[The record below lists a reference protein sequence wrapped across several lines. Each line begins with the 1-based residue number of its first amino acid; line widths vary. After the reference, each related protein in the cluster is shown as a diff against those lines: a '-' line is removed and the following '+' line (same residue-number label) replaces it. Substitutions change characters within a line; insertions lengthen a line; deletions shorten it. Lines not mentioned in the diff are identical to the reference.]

1 MSKRVNGH
9 LQRIHVNIML
19 PRHLSK
25 FHDFGQLPS
34 HSQSTNWTVAP
45 SRHQH
50 LRKRAQ
56 KRIMNTIAEDSERI
70 ASTLDQTE
78 NRIKKSS
85 KSKSTRKKKQSHSH
99 KDADSINV
107 KEDSKGKKHSHHH
120 KDASSTDMKEDSKKK
135 KHSRR
140 HKDADSTDAKED
152 LKSHSSKKSKKKKK
166 KKKKVKDKD
175 PSVIPSPTRCDLVD
189 DGSFLEDSQK
199 DLILKAEVSLP
210 SRRQIMAGVS
220 MSDGSSSGFSSSDDV
235 ATNEKE
241 KCAVSSSRSSNLQN
255 SSRTRSSRPESG
267 DASNKPRPKTRISR
281 HKKEFINALT
291 PIEGDYLTVQRKPAT
306 KSRQAEVP
314 PKPTSRN
321 ELYEVS
327 PKHERRKS
335 NESSGGDPH
344 EVQGSGSLSMSDAD
358 ELLKK
363 EIRAQIGQ
371 SLSQPGAVPVSSRAS
386 QHEKSKGKVD
396 FKPTIAHI
404 GTEPSPSSS
413 AGSQLEELL
422 ARRKPLAPKKT
433 KNDEDDEDRHKR
445 ELMRELTPTDY
456 RTVTRTRA
464 SIPKPAPEEEQ
475 SSLKHPLNV
484 HFSNE
489 DSTLPSTEESGSKDK
504 SGGKKKARNPFSSV
518 KKLGRRSKEL
528 RL

>member
-1 MSKRVNGH
+1 
-9 LQRIHVNIML
+9 
-19 PRHLSK
+19 
-25 FHDFGQLPS
+25 
-34 HSQSTNWTVAP
+34 
-45 SRHQH
+45 
-50 LRKRAQ
+50 
-56 KRIMNTIAEDSERI
+56 
-70 ASTLDQTE
+70 
-78 NRIKKSS
+78 
-85 KSKSTRKKKQSHSH
+85 
-99 KDADSINV
+99 
-107 KEDSKGKKHSHHH
+107 
-120 KDASSTDMKEDSKKK
+120 
-135 KHSRR
+135 
-140 HKDADSTDAKED
+140 
-152 LKSHSSKKSKKKKK
+152 
-166 KKKKVKDKD
+166 
-175 PSVIPSPTRCDLVD
+175 
-189 DGSFLEDSQK
+189 
-199 DLILKAEVSLP
+199 LILKAEVSLP

-220 MSDGSSSGFSSSDDV
+220 MSDGSSSGFSSSDDL
-235 ATNEKE
+235 ATNEEE

-267 DASNKPRPKTRISR
+267 DASNKPRRKTRISR

-291 PIEGDYLTVQRKPAT
+291 PIEGDYLTVQRMPTT

-314 PKPTSRN
+314 SKPTSRN
-321 ELYEVS
+321 EVYKVS
-327 PKHERRKS
+327 PKHEKRKS
-335 NESSGGDPH
+335 NESSGGDSH

-386 QHEKSKGKVD
+386 HHEKSKGKVD

-404 GTEPSPSSS
+404 GSDPSPSSS

-445 ELMRELTPTDY
+445 ELIRELTPTDY

-475 SSLKHPLNV
+475 LSLKHPLNV
-484 HFSNE
+484 HFPNE
-489 DSTLPSTEESGSKDK
+489 DSALPSIEESGSKDK
-504 SGGKKKARNPFSSV
+504 SGGKKKGRNPFSSV